1 MTKLKNK
8 TLKCDYE
15 GCERKSFCS
24 PYVLERHIKRMHASE
39 YPCAICGKRF
49 ASATLLNKH
58 KKSTHRGFSCHLC
71 FTRFSSQRYL
81 NRHHARFHTAVKVAE
96 QICTQCDLAFRS
108 RGEFDLHMVKK
119 HTNETSFK
127 LMNQAFRDR
136 HQDWRKTLATDM
148 APENLFYSHYY
159 EELVTFL
166 KNQQARIQTFTF
178 NLCLVCIYESPIPG
192 EVNDSFRQGKF
203 KYT

>member
-1 MTKLKNK
+1 MKINYSK
-8 TLKCDYE
+8 
-15 GCERKSFCS
+15 F
-24 PYVLERHIKRMHASE
+24 V
-39 YPCAICGKRF
+39 
-49 ASATLLNKH
+49 
-58 KKSTHRGFSCHLC
+58 CHLC

-96 QICTQCDLAFRS
+96 QICTQCDLPFRS

-136 HQDWRKTLATDM
+136 HQDWRKILATDM